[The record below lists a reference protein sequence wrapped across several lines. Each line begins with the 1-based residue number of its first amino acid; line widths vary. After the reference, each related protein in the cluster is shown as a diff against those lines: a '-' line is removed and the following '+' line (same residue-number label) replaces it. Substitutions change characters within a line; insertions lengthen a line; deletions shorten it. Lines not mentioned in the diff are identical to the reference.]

1 MRPAAVVV
9 SALLLLC
16 CHAGQAADSMPKL
29 QANGHD
35 LAARAHAALLELY
48 ALDSRVERARARLDA
63 LRAHAAEL
71 ALERATALRE
81 LAAARRTV
89 SMAQTQLAIQLRALY
104 EHEQPSFVSV
114 LLSAGSLDV
123 AVQAF
128 DDLTRAAGSTGF
140 VLQQAQTAAGDV
152 ARLSR
157 RLRARTSQIARLE
170 RRAAAN
176 ETALERAQADR
187 QGLINRLRSQQEL
200 NAEQIAQVQSQA
212 GAAVATAH
220 TATLEATTTASAVSC
235 GAQAPL
241 LTNPAAGPGSAS
253 PTLIVSST
261 GYSLPGST
269 AIGLPVARGIV
280 AVDPTVIPLGTRLTI
295 PGYGEGIAA
304 DTGSAVRGYDI
315 DLWFPTL
322 KEARAWGR
330 QTVTVTLH

>member
-1 MRPAAVVV
+1 MRPAAAVASVLV
-9 SALLLLC
+9 LLC
-16 CHAGQAADSMPKL
+16 CQAVQAADSLPRL

-35 LAARAHAALLELY
+35 LAARTHAALLELY

-63 LRAHAAEL
+63 LQAHAAEL
-71 ALERATALRE
+71 ALERATAWRKLTAARATV
-81 LAAARRTV
+81 AAAQ
-89 SMAQTQLAIQLRALY
+89 AQLGIQLRALY
-104 EHEQPSFVSV
+104 EQEQPSFVSV
-114 LLSAGSLDV
+114 LLSAGSLDG

-128 DDLTRAAGSTGF
+128 DDLTRAVGSTGS

-152 ARLSR
+152 ARLR
-157 RLRARTSQIARLE
+157 RTLRARASQIARLE
-170 RRAAAN
+170 RTAAAN

-187 QGLINRLRSQQEL
+187 QALVNRLRSQQEL
-200 NAEQIAQVQSQA
+200 NAAQIDQVQSQA
-212 GAAVATAH
+212 GAAVASAQ
-220 TATLEATTTASAVSC
+220 TATLEAATTASAVSF

-253 PTLIVSST
+253 PTLVVSST

-304 DTGSAVRGYDI
+304 DTGSAVKGYDI

-322 KEARAWGR
+322 REARAWGR